1 MRAMGSE
8 SQRDLRLLAGNLLRS
23 ARAKARTSETELA
36 ELVGVP
42 RSTVEQ
48 IEAGARQPL
57 VSTLAKLLAAMG
69 LELRAQPTKQG
80 AKLPDLTPEQVVRLQ
95 DALLA
100 NADAL
105 LTSALAV
112 LNLGNVA
119 LVNRPGES
127 GDSGC

>member
-1 MRAMGSE
+1 MGSE

-69 LELRAQPTKQG
+69 LELRAQPIKQG
-80 AKLPDLTPEQVVRLQ
+80 AKLPDLTPEQVVRL
-95 DALLA
+95 
-100 NADAL
+100 
-105 LTSALAV
+105 
-112 LNLGNVA
+112 
-119 LVNRPGES
+119 
-127 GDSGC
+127 